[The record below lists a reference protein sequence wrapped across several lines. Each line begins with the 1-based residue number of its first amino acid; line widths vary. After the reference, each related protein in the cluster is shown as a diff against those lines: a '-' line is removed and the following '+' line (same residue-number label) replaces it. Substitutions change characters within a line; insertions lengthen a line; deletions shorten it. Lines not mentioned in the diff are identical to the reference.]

1 MLFEETV
8 GLDSLPREE
17 FNRRKASRI
26 VDRRHDFLAVRSFG
40 TPTDRASWVSASSF
54 VGVDVLDIK
63 DYSFLMGN
71 LTKRIFGQ
79 QWECVTTPHGIS
91 DAYLA
96 FQILQVTLAR
106 KKVEPRTA

>member
-54 VGVDVLDIK
+54 VGVDVIDIK
-63 DYSFLMGN
+63 DYSFDGSMGD
-71 LTKRIFGQ
+71 LTKCISGSAMGVRHHTTRYIR
-79 QWECVTTPHGIS
+79 CVSCLSI
-91 DAYLA
+91 LA
-96 FQILQVTLAR
+96 CHVS
-106 KKVEPRTA
+106 